1 MFLPSNLHTGSYL
14 KVPAPATAPQH
25 WMGVAVRAG
34 ATPSKQKRAAPASQ
48 NWPPSSSVL
57 VQSQYCTCLTKKQR
71 KLRFF
76 FVAAFCIWHRLS
88 SYYCLCNKLIQNS
101 KKLRPSLEI
110 VKHSAFCTYIIC
122 LICLI
127 CFFVVAAFFIWHRL
141 SSYCCLCNK

>member
-34 ATPSKQKRAAPASQ
+34 AAPSKQKRAAPASQ

-88 SYYCLCNKLIQNS
+88 SYYCLCNKLIQKLFKEITPITRNS
-101 KKLRPSLEI
+101 E
-110 VKHSAFCTYIIC
+110 AFSILYIYY
-122 LICLI
+122 LFNMFNM
-127 CFFVVAAFFIWHRL
+127 FFRRSGIFYLASIKFIL
-141 SSYCCLCNK
+141 LFV